1 MGAGFSLIRARLAPL
16 TLSFPGTRCDVTGMG
31 AAYPTL
37 DLPAPGDRLYA
48 HCLFCG
54 EHFPPNP
61 MFGPLPPGL
70 QLAYD
75 PARSRLWS
83 ICGRCRRWNLLPV
96 EERYDAIDLLEHT
109 VSGRAELIARS
120 DNIAL
125 YRHDELQILRIGSA
139 LFLERT
145 TWRYGSY
152 AARVASATAEVR
164 GERIAT
170 ALGAAQ
176 RLNTVPGLGRLTR
189 NIDTDR
195 ALDLVRWSRFGSIAW
210 DGRAPCRYCGSV
222 LQELHYDISWW
233 LYPRIDGDRL
243 VIGVPCTRCDPWTP
257 EKVFDVTGEDGHV
270 ALRRVLAYQLI
281 GARKQR
287 AVREA
292 SQLLQRAGSA
302 DRLLQEMS
310 TGRMSLWRM
319 GTERTFA
326 LAIALDH
333 LAEKRLIDEQ
343 LRGYESEW
351 RLEED
356 LARIIDDELS

>member
-1 MGAGFSLIRARLAPL
+1 
-16 TLSFPGTRCDVTGMG
+16 MG
-31 AAYPTL
+31 AACPTL
-37 DLPAPGDRLYA
+37 DLPEPEGRLYA

-54 EHFPPNP
+54 EQFPPNP

-75 PARSRLWS
+75 PERGRLWS

-109 VSGRAELIARS
+109 VSGRAEEISRT
-120 DNIAL
+120 DNVAL
-125 YRHDELQILRIGSA
+125 YRHDELQILRIGGA
-139 LFLERT
+139 RFIERT
-145 TWRYGSY
+145 TWRYGRY
-152 AARVASATAEVR
+152 GARLAATSGDAGS
-164 GERIAT
+164 ERIVT
-170 ALGAAQ
+170 VLGAAN
-176 RLNTVPGLGRLTR
+176 RLHAVRGLGRITR
-189 NIDTDR
+189 NLDVDR

-210 DGRAPCRYCGSV
+210 DGRAPCRHCGSV

-233 LYPRIDGDRL
+233 LYPRIAGDRL

-257 EKVFDVTGEDGHV
+257 EKVFDVTGEDGYV

-281 GARKQR
+281 GARKDG
-287 AVREA
+287 AIREA
-292 SQLLQRAGSA
+292 SLMLQRAGSA

-310 TGRMSLWRM
+310 TGRISLWRM

-333 LAEKRLIDEQ
+333 LAEKRLLDQQ

>member
-1 MGAGFSLIRARLAPL
+1 
-16 TLSFPGTRCDVTGMG
+16 MG
-31 AAYPTL
+31 AAYPTH
-37 DLPAPGDRLYA
+37 DLPAPGERLYA

-70 QLAYD
+70 ELAYD

-83 ICGRCRRWNLLPV
+83 ICGRCRRWNLLPID
-96 EERYDAIDLLEHT
+96 ERYDAIDLLEHT
-109 VSGRAELIARS
+109 VSGRAELIAHT

-125 YRHDELQILRIGSA
+125 YHHDELQILRIGGA
-139 LFLERT
+139 RFIERT
-145 TWRYGSY
+145 TWRYGSQGTLTATSAELRSERF
-152 AARVASATAEVR
+152 AA
-164 GERIAT
+164 

-176 RLNTVPGLGRLTR
+176 RLHTVPGLGRITR
-189 NIDTDR
+189 NLDVDR
-195 ALDLVRWSRFGSIAW
+195 ALDLVRWSRFGTIAW
-210 DGRAPCRYCGSV
+210 DGRAPCSHCGSV

-233 LYPRIDGDRL
+233 LYPRIERDRL

-257 EKVFDVTGEDGHV
+257 AKVFDVTGEDGHV
-270 ALRRVLAYQLI
+270 ALRRVLAYQLV
-281 GARKQR
+281 GARKER

-292 SQLLQRAGSA
+292 SLILQSAGSA
-302 DRLLQEMS
+302 DRLLQDLS

-319 GTERTFA
+319 GMQRTFA

-333 LAEKRLIDEQ
+333 LAEKRLLDQQ
-343 LRGYESEW
+343 LRGFESEW

-356 LARIIDDELS
+356 LASIIDDELS